1 MTGLRTNERKE
12 TLLGWLAPITRLPF
26 DPTWWDQAWDHA
38 ARLRKQG
45 ISPTAADCFIATV
58 AIGHSVTLIH
68 CDAGFEAMKP
78 TLPLQTQDWTAHLKT
93 K

>member
-1 MTGLRTNERKE
+1 MTGLRTKERKE

-45 ISPTAADCFIATV
+45 ISPTTADCFIATV

-68 CDAGFEAMKP
+68 CDADFEAMKP
-78 TLPLQTQDWTAHLKT
+78 TFPLQTQDWTAHLKT